1 MELGPFSKLL
11 LTGYYSKPYCLNI
24 IFLKAQVV
32 KGKNTVADEIKCC
45 HLFSNFHTCNNEHSY
60 KTNQQAVNN

>member
-32 KGKNTVADEIKCC
+32 KGKKIQWQMKSSVVIFFQIFTLVTMNTVIRPISK
-45 HLFSNFHTCNNEHSY
+45 
-60 KTNQQAVNN
+60 Q